1 MSIQYTTAGDIP
13 VSADSMPFLRT
24 PYNYDT
30 MQASDASALECLD
43 ESLAIQSA
51 KEDSDINTIVR
62 RFGLSGEL
70 PSNLNMPV
78 SGDFT
83 GIGDFHSAMNLV
95 RRAQEEF
102 LRVPADVRARF
113 NNDPARF
120 MEFFDDPANADEAR
134 RYGMLRD
141 PVPAV
146 VPMRVEVV
154 NPPVSGDK

>member
-1 MSIQYTTAGDIP
+1 MSIQYTTHGDIP
-13 VSADSMPFLRT
+13 ATPDSVPFFRT

-30 MQASDASALECLD
+30 MQASDMSGLECLD
-43 ESLAIQSA
+43 ESLTIQSA
-51 KEDSDINTIVR
+51 KEDADINTIVR

-70 PSNLNMPV
+70 PNNLNMPV

-83 GIGDFHSAMNLV
+83 GIGDFHQAMNLV
-95 RRAQEEF
+95 RRAEEEF

-141 PVPAV
+141 PVPPPEPQLVRV
-146 VPMRVEVV
+146 VPEAGK
-154 NPPVSGDK
+154 P